1 MMAFLKKIFV
11 FLGMVTLGLFGFVMV
26 FAFFGVVAMMTGII
40 DEEEFVQAETEHGVG
55 VVELTGEILTADRF
69 RESLERLQN
78 NDSIKSIVVR
88 IDSPGGAVGASEEI
102 YELIKAARKK
112 KPVVCS
118 LGNFAASGGL
128 YAAAGCEKVVTHRG
142 TITGSI
148 GVILMMPNVTQV
160 LDKVGVGMTVIK
172 SGALKDVGSPFRPM
186 TAEDRA
192 MFQGVVD
199 QAYEQFLTTVA
210 EGRKLEVDVVRKF
223 ADGRIILG
231 EKAVQLG
238 LADEIGDLNRAA
250 KISLE
255 LSGDQGEPEIIMP
268 AKRKGLAALLNDIE
282 ETLQPIILSL
292 GRTRLLYQA
301 FL

>member
-1 MMAFLKKIFV
+1 MTFLKKFFV
-11 FLGMVTLGLFGFVMV
+11 FLGTVTLGLFGLGLVLV
-26 FAFFGVVAMMTGII
+26 FFGMVAMMTGVI

-55 VVELTGEILTADRF
+55 VVELNGEILTSNRF
-69 RESLERLQN
+69 RESLQHLQN
-78 NDSIKSIVVR
+78 NDSIKAIVVR

-102 YELIKAARKK
+102 YELIKAAREK

-128 YAAAGCEKVVTHRG
+128 YAAVGCEKVVTNRG

-148 GVILMMPNVTQV
+148 GVILMMPNVAQV

-172 SGALKDVGSPFRPM
+172 SGAMKDVGSPFRPM
-186 TAEDRA
+186 TPEDRA

-199 QAYEQFLTTVA
+199 EAYEQFLTTVA
-210 EGRKLEVDVVRKF
+210 AGRKLEVEAVRKF

-238 LADEIGDLNRAA
+238 LADEIGDLKRAA
-250 KISLE
+250 KLSLE
-255 LSGDQGEPEIIMP
+255 LAGDPGEPEIIMP

-282 ETLQPIILSL
+282 ETLQPIIVTF
-292 GRTRLLYQA
+292 GKTRLLYQA